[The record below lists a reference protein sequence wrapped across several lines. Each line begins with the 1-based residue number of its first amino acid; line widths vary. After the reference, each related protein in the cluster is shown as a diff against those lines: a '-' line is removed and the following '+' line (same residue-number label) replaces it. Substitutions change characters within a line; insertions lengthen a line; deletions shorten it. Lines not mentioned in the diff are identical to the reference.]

1 MRCHDFDSGN
11 VWRLVLAL
19 SIPTCLSQAV
29 NVLYAIVDRMFI
41 GNMDAVGDI
50 ALAGV
55 GVAVPITSLLSSF
68 AVLIGMGGS
77 PLMAMREGHG
87 EHEEA
92 VRILSTGFSCLLV
105 LSAVLTP
112 LFLIVKTP
120 LLLLFGSSPTTLPY
134 ADEYLTWYLL
144 GTPFALVGSGM
155 NSFVINQGMSRRAM
169 VSVMTGALVNVML
182 DPLFIYVLDMGVRG
196 AAVATVASQA
206 ASCAIT
212 LTALLSDKATIRLV
226 PAAPRAYIVRRMV
239 RLGLSPFIIIA
250 TDSIIMIALNA
261 ILQHY
266 GGQTMGDTLVGASTI
281 IQSFHLLV
289 MNPLGGITAGSQ
301 GLLSYSYGAGNVA
314 RVRRTWA
321 CVQVLATIYTA
332 LMMALAWNFS
342 APFIALFTQDGQVAR
357 VSMHYLRVFT
367 AAIIPLSLQYNTVDT
382 FTALGWSQVSLPL
395 SLLRKAVFTL
405 ALFIIPAL
413 TGSGGAAFC
422 AEPVADLT
430 AAVVS
435 TTTLAIMLPRVLR
448 MRAEGRLSI

>member
-250 TDSIIMIALNA
+250 TDSIIMIPSTPSCS
-261 ILQHY
+261 
-266 GGQTMGDTLVGASTI
+266 TMAGRRWATRWSEPRRSSSRST
-281 IQSFHLLV
+281 F
-289 MNPLGGITAGSQ
+289 
-301 GLLSYSYGAGNVA
+301 
-314 RVRRTWA
+314 W
-321 CVQVLATIYTA
+321 
-332 LMMALAWNFS
+332 
-342 APFIALFTQDGQVAR
+342 
-357 VSMHYLRVFT
+357 
-367 AAIIPLSLQYNTVDT
+367 
-382 FTALGWSQVSLPL
+382 
-395 SLLRKAVFTL
+395 
-405 ALFIIPAL
+405 
-413 TGSGGAAFC
+413 
-422 AEPVADLT
+422 
-430 AAVVS
+430 
-435 TTTLAIMLPRVLR
+435 
-448 MRAEGRLSI
+448 